1 MLAGPFADLG
11 IRPIGVSVV
20 ARAVAI
26 AFVQPGL
33 VLALE
38 LVVEADP
45 LDAGAAVRQALRG
58 ALVRAIDVQVVSQL
72 ALAFHAMPEGLAGTL
87 IAVAV
92 AFDQAPAVL
101 RQRDRML
108 ARSRHADGLDEPL
121 LTQMS
126 QVA

>member
-1 MLAGPFADLG
+1 
-11 IRPIGVSVV
+11 
-20 ARAVAI
+20 
-26 AFVQPGL
+26 
-33 VLALE
+33 
-38 LVVEADP
+38 
-45 LDAGAAVRQALRG
+45 
-58 ALVRAIDVQVVSQL
+58 
-72 ALAFHAMPEGLAGTL
+72 MPEGLAGTL

-101 RQRDRML
+101 RQRDRMF